1 MKLET
6 KSATRMKLT
15 LVTLIVIL
23 FQVECFGAKSNTGK
37 VENFEQLYK
46 QGQDAYLG
54 MGLEEVKC
62 PNNNMNQFSLVVIT
76 SVYLSLFC

>member
-1 MKLET
+1 
-6 KSATRMKLT
+6 MKLT

-62 PNNNMNQFSLVVIT
+62 PSSNINQFALVYLHQVVVIA

>member
-1 MKLET
+1 
-6 KSATRMKLT
+6 MKLT

-23 FQVECFGAKSNTGK
+23 FQVECFGTKSNTGK

-62 PNNNMNQFSLVVIT
+62 LNNNINQFA
-76 SVYLSLFC
+76 

>member
-1 MKLET
+1 
-6 KSATRMKLT
+6 MKLT

-23 FQVECFGAKSNTGK
+23 FQVECFGTKSNTEK

-62 PNNNMNQFSLVVIT
+62 PSNNIN
-76 SVYLSLFC
+76 